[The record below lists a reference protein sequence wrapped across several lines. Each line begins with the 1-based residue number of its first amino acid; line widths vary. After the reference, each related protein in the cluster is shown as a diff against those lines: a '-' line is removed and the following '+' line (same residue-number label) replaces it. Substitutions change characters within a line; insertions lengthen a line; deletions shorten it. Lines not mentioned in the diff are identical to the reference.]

1 MMNIELLN
9 GIPFYLN
16 EPRMALDFLV
26 EKLGFVIYGPPASKN
41 LDDLTIRDNR
51 GNCYRIFSVT
61 RKDVSNKNEFQRI
74 IHTTDCLSEFYN
86 MYAKGFMILNKPQYV
101 PQGLA
106 FEVLDPWGNR
116 YTFLEK
122 RDYSD

>member
-1 MMNIELLN
+1 MMNMELLN

-41 LDDLTIRDNR
+41 PDDLTIRDNR
-51 GNCYRIFSVT
+51 GNCYQVFPAT
-61 RKDVSNKNEFQRI
+61 RKDVSKNKFQRI

-86 MYAKGFMILNKPQYV
+86 MYSKGFMILNKPQYV